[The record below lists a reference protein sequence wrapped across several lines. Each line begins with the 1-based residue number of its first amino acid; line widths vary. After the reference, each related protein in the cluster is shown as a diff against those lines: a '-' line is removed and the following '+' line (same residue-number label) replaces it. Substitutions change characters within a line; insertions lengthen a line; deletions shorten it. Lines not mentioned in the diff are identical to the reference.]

1 MRGVLFFM
9 LLDERMNA
17 LMDRTIMR
25 LRQTS
30 FLRLGS
36 TAVYIGFPVGWLR
49 PQRTMQLCPIPPKG
63 VGENPSEKPKPTP
76 LGSYAQQP

>member
-17 LMDRTIMR
+17 LMDRTIMC

-36 TAVYIGFPVGWLR
+36 TAVYIGFPVGRLR
-49 PQRTMQLCPIPPKG
+49 
-63 VGENPSEKPKPTP
+63 
-76 LGSYAQQP
+76 AQ